1 MDNKYKSRLKTKYE
15 DEIAG
20 KLVSEFSIE
29 NKMAIPK
36 VSKVIVNSGIGDMS
50 KNKEL
55 IKTATRDFAI
65 ITGQKPSIRRAKLSV
80 ASFSLRQGQPVGLKT
95 TLRKDRMYDFL
106 DRLFS
111 VTLPRLRDFRGLS
124 ANSFDKNANYT
135 FGIEEHTVFPEIEFS
150 NTTKPFGLEVTI
162 VTNTKSKEEALK
174 LLELMGM
181 PFEKEE

>member
-1 MDNKYKSRLKTKYE
+1 MDNKYKSRLRVKYE

-20 KLVSEFSIE
+20 KLVSEFSVK
-29 NKMAIPK
+29 NNMAVPK
-36 VSKVIVNSGIGDMS
+36 VTKVIVNSGLGEMS

-55 IKTATRDFAI
+55 IKTATNDVAI
-65 ITGQKPSIRRAKLSV
+65 ITGQKPSLRRAKISV

-111 VTLPRLRDFRGLS
+111 ITLPRLRDFRGLS
-124 ANSFDKNANYT
+124 KNSFDKNANYT
-135 FGIEEHTVFPEIEFS
+135 LGIEEHTVFPEIDFS
-150 NTTKPFGLEVTI
+150 KTSKPFGLEVTI
-162 VTNTKSKEEALK
+162 VTNTDKKEEALK
-174 LLELMGM
+174 LLDLMGM